1 MKLKK
6 TETEKV
12 QIVTKNNACKKRE
25 VPCFVAKIN
34 KKNQPP
40 PCR

>member
-1 MKLKK
+1 MKLKRQK
-6 TETEKV
+6 L

-25 VPCFVAKIN
+25 VLCFVAKIN